1 MKLYYSPGACS
12 LASHI
17 SLIETGLK
25 FDLEQVD
32 LREKKTKSGKDFK
45 KINSKG
51 QVPCLETQ
59 AGDVLTE
66 GAAILQYIGDRA
78 PEKDLISRAG
88 TFERYQEQ
96 EWLNYVATEIHKTI
110 GALFS
115 NKSEEFRT
123 FTLTALSKKLDW
135 LGAHLESRKFLTGSK
150 FTVAD
155 AYLFTILSWSKP
167 LKIDLSKWPVLEKY
181 LERVA
186 TRPATQQALKAEGLI

>member
-1 MKLYYSPGACS
+1 MKLYFSPGACS

-17 SLIETGLK
+17 ALIEAGLK

-32 LREKKTKSGKDFK
+32 LRAKKTKSGADFK

-66 GAAILQYIGDRA
+66 GAAILQYIADRA

-96 EWLNYVATEIHKTI
+96 EWLNYVATEIHKSV

-115 NKSEEFRT
+115 NKNEEFRT
-123 FTLTALSKKLDW
+123 FTMTALSKKFDW
-135 LGAHLESRKFLTGSK
+135 LSEQIGGKKFLMGEK
-150 FTVAD
+150 FNVAD
-155 AYLFTILSWSKP
+155 AYLFTILTWTKP
-167 LKIDLSKWPVLEKY
+167 LNIDLQKWPTLTAYVA
-181 LERVA
+181 RVA
-186 TRPATQQALKAEGLI
+186 DRPGTQKALKGEGL